1 MAALRSTNLEKIEKK
16 LFVMWMSSRLSLQ
29 LAAHARALHEPEE
42 SDSDADRVQKTWDSL
57 RQKLEDLSFADVGGP
72 DDLLTSTLVGY
83 LVSTYLVGDHPVIQG
98 SVFSDDHPVI
108 QGSVFSD
115 DHPVKQGS
123 VFSHDRKSN
132 RPCVSHDRVEQ
143 ILHDELTAV
152 QELAAWT
159 DQPLVSEGFWS
170 PEDLSAQQTQEA
182 MQDDLWNALSEA
194 HRSDAVLS
202 ANVKRHGAGRVEGL
216 PIVDPPTVLSRNQL
230 IREDHPYYIA
240 AGFLKLFP
248 LGCGDYWAHVQ
259 ERDDNLSPLSF
270 WEWLKHL
277 LLRSDGRFQS
287 HPRFYFFALNTA
299 LRNKALRART
309 YFVKR
314 QVGLNTSDS
323 YTNEQLMN
331 MGKAQFTKVIAAFE
345 QAMIGSAQEKLQQ
358 RSDLEALV
366 EQIEQETLEQKS
378 QDVLSLWHAT
388 KQAGQEVLEE
398 GTTQYVNWK
407 AECESAQKVLET
419 VLDAS
424 AFSGEATGT
433 ASVFSDDA
441 GRAASVPSGPVSS
454 SVASAFSGDAED
466 NVSLLLE
473 RLEKAV
479 SRMKAGGEIPCHFT
493 TLTTAIYHWQDLAE
507 VLEKYEK
514 AVTKRRH
521 GRRDPLEPAERKLS
535 AHRRR
540 VLKYPGVVA
549 WFTACKME
557 LFYKHVL
564 KYEDGQGVF
573 EWGAGGIMHL
583 HSINFGSQMPRVD
596 PAQAEWRLPCLQSIR
611 TAEEFAAVHEEY
623 LTDWSLGKAEK
634 WSEQDVENAPARW
647 TGSISPLHSDAES
660 DGSED
665 LGSARRSKRA
675 RVFETS
681 EQGRKSFLTA
691 TSAER
696 EKQDQYGPG
705 LQAASELSRT
715 SFLTATSAENEKQDQ
730 CQVGVEVN
738 VFAQHALAPDEDFVR
753 VFPTATSM
761 AYVKDAAGHR
771 KVSVLTSVEK
781 KLLQDLDALLQ
792 QKDWHPCQIGTG
804 VKKIL
809 MTNNCQLVRRMRRK
823 YYRKLSEK
831 CNMHDRHGGV
841 GVEVPPVFV
850 EIPTAGDPEETRIV
864 SNNEVAEI
872 CVGSLNLHMQPLRAD
887 VRQMIS
893 EHDAFCLQ
901 EVTPGTLPAI
911 LAAGRELGYDVVSPV
926 QRGHT
931 TLEGFDVCVLLRN
944 ASLKR
949 VRVGIVPLCAAGI
962 RHMLHVQVQVKKN
975 GAYLALAT
983 AHCTASKEERPQRSA
998 EMEVIWVALEA
1009 LTVDGCIFAG
1019 DTNMHADEGIP
1030 HQYKEQWD
1038 DAWEVDGADMTLS
1051 GTWCQEWMDTTHPL
1065 VESWRFARLLF
1076 QTKWFHRKVFEP
1088 KGVSGSDKSA
1098 VTFLSGKDSDAA
1110 AAVTFLSGKDS
1121 GHGESQK
1128 QRMVQLQSLSMVNK
1142 SFQRIWGVG
1151 LSDHASISGRFTV
1164 QAGAVE
1170 GQLPEAEYLCVA
1182 RPGLGTKVARR
1193 PGEGESCAHK
1203 TQSLPFCNKDYEK
1216 ARMAPGRAAILEDS
1230 RRKGLYRLYP
1240 RRNCHHVNTHDPL
1253 KAIGLV
1259 ANVDDQVV
1267 LTIQAAINYLTKYMG
1282 KLGTGHTATSRIGGL
1297 LDDILCRMQDHET
1310 MTVTSLLS
1318 KLFIHTAVPD
1328 QISSL
1333 EAWHVL
1339 HDLPRVMSSRFFVNL
1354 NAKEQPTLKALDAIQ
1369 AGTEDTMVTRQT
1381 KSDIYATRLQNIVFG
1396 EKLTT
1401 DKIRKMSWTQFVA
1414 RVDRRGR
1421 KFSYRKKN
1429 AIVKE
1434 KPYLNLD
1441 RRRPNAG
1448 DMAIRLAFASVFRI

>member
-1 MAALRSTNLEKIEKK
+1 MSQYPMSTFSGIFLERYKDKLETEQLEALSMWSENLCARSTVEREAVTARRAAALISVQEFFCEFAAQIVELQKLTLRDVVMSNEAHKNKQWSHAQNFWCRDYAFLTLEDKELLEDWEFCLCNMSTLEPVAFLPRLTRSFERVKATVGEQKENLRLQKKVSLVDSCLSANTQAIPMLAFCGVFLKRYVHRLSQSQIAEVELWERDLCVTETEHVDKFLEMLQRREAELKSLNASSVEQLFSGHRKKSDADLRFGYDFVRRSWTQLSLPQKKRVQQALQPFVVQVEQMPAKSIHEPKLFVGETVLGDQLPRPRLPKSLRQLYGNSMDAEARIMPFFHRVNEVDEYMLKLKFQDCSYCKEGWFGIHTGNDKSRLPGGIESQAFQKTNFCQALEKEWLEPGKPICENCLIEAKKRAKAGMPKEPFRFTAANFADPGETLLETDALTFFEEELLSPIQHLVRIFTLYSTGQCELRGHVGNLFQNGPQFVRDIPAAVGDMKMLLIRRCPKDPHRKQRVPFLVSRLRLERALDRVFKPVEEGGSYAMRPGGLTPGGCLGFVKRGNLEQYSNTEQGEEPEGLEWQHCDQQIWKKIEKK

-42 SDSDADRVQKTWDSL
+42 SDSDADRAQKTWDSL

-72 DDLLTSTLVGY
+72 DDLVTSTLVGY
-83 LVSTYLVGDHPVIQG
+83 LVSTYLVGDHPVIHG

-123 VFSHDRKSN
+123 VFSDDRRSN

-378 QDVLSLWHAT
+378 QEVLSLWHAT
-388 KQAGQEVLEE
+388 KKAGVEVLEE
-398 GTTQYVNWK
+398 GTTRYINWK
-407 AECESAQKVLET
+407 DKCESAQKVLET

-424 AFSGEATGT
+424 AFSGAATGT
-433 ASVFSDDA
+433 ASVCSHDA
-441 GRAASVPSGPVSS
+441 VRSGVT
-454 SVASAFSGDAED
+454 SAFSGDAEEK
-466 NVSLLLE
+466 VSFMLE
-473 RLEKAV
+473 KLEKAV

-507 VLEKYEK
+507 VLERYEK
-514 AVTKRRH
+514 AVTQRRH
-521 GRRDPLEPAERKLS
+521 GRKDPLEPAERKLS

-549 WFTACKME
+549 WFTGCKME

-573 EWGAGGIMHL
+573 EWGSGGIMHL

-596 PAQAEWRLPCLQSIR
+596 PAQAEWRLPCEQSIR

-647 TGSISPLHSDAES
+647 TGSSSPLHSDAES

-665 LGSARRSKRA
+665 LDAARKSKRA
-675 RVFETS
+675 RVVEGT
-681 EQGRKSFLTA
+681 EEGRKSFLTA
-691 TSAER
+691 TSAEEER
-696 EKQDQYGPG
+696 K
-705 LQAASELSRT
+705 
-715 SFLTATSAENEKQDQ
+715 SFLTATSAEEDRKSFLTATSAEKEKQDH
-730 CQVGVEVN
+730 CQVASEVD

-771 KVSVLTSVEK
+771 KVTVLTSVEK
-781 KLLQDLDALLQ
+781 KLLQDLD
-792 QKDWHPCQIGTG
+792 
-804 VKKIL
+804 
-809 MTNNCQLVRRMRRK
+809 
-823 YYRKLSEK
+823 
-831 CNMHDRHGGV
+831 
-841 GVEVPPVFV
+841 
-850 EIPTAGDPEETRIV
+850 
-864 SNNEVAEI
+864 
-872 CVGSLNLHMQPLRAD
+872 
-887 VRQMIS
+887 
-893 EHDAFCLQ
+893 
-901 EVTPGTLPAI
+901 
-911 LAAGRELGYDVVSPV
+911 
-926 QRGHT
+926 
-931 TLEGFDVCVLLRN
+931 
-944 ASLKR
+944 
-949 VRVGIVPLCAAGI
+949 
-962 RHMLHVQVQVKKN
+962 
-975 GAYLALAT
+975 
-983 AHCTASKEERPQRSA
+983 
-998 EMEVIWVALEA
+998 
-1009 LTVDGCIFAG
+1009 LTC
-1019 DTNMHADEGIP
+1019 
-1030 HQYKEQWD
+1030 
-1038 DAWEVDGADMTLS
+1038 
-1051 GTWCQEWMDTTHPL
+1051 C
-1065 VESWRFARLLF
+1065 
-1076 QTKWFHRKVFEP
+1076 
-1088 KGVSGSDKSA
+1088 
-1098 VTFLSGKDSDAA
+1098 
-1110 AAVTFLSGKDS
+1110 
-1121 GHGESQK
+1121 
-1128 QRMVQLQSLSMVNK
+1128 
-1142 SFQRIWGVG
+1142 
-1151 LSDHASISGRFTV
+1151 
-1164 QAGAVE
+1164 
-1170 GQLPEAEYLCVA
+1170 
-1182 RPGLGTKVARR
+1182 
-1193 PGEGESCAHK
+1193 
-1203 TQSLPFCNKDYEK
+1203 
-1216 ARMAPGRAAILEDS
+1216 
-1230 RRKGLYRLYP
+1230 
-1240 RRNCHHVNTHDPL
+1240 
-1253 KAIGLV
+1253 
-1259 ANVDDQVV
+1259 
-1267 LTIQAAINYLTKYMG
+1267 
-1282 KLGTGHTATSRIGGL
+1282 
-1297 LDDILCRMQDHET
+1297 
-1310 MTVTSLLS
+1310 
-1318 KLFIHTAVPD
+1318 
-1328 QISSL
+1328 
-1333 EAWHVL
+1333 
-1339 HDLPRVMSSRFFVNL
+1339 
-1354 NAKEQPTLKALDAIQ
+1354 
-1369 AGTEDTMVTRQT
+1369 
-1381 KSDIYATRLQNIVFG
+1381 
-1396 EKLTT
+1396 
-1401 DKIRKMSWTQFVA
+1401 
-1414 RVDRRGR
+1414 
-1421 KFSYRKKN
+1421 
-1429 AIVKE
+1429 
-1434 KPYLNLD
+1434 
-1441 RRRPNAG
+1441 
-1448 DMAIRLAFASVFRI
+1448 